1 MWRQF
6 LKNNKTNSAVIPVET
21 AQGSSY
27 DVLIKQN
34 SLSSL
39 SDLLSEY
46 AHSHRYAIISDNTV
60 GKLYGLT
67 MRNKLRSEG
76 LNVDLFTFTQGEENK
91 TRRTWCDL
99 TDQML
104 VESFGRDSCVLAL
117 GGGVVGDLAG
127 FVAATYMSGI
137 PVVQIPTSLVAMI
150 DASVGGKTGVD
161 VSVGKNLV
169 GTFHPPELV
178 VVDPEVVCTLPVE
191 ECKQGLVEAVKHGII
206 MDATY
211 FTHLSEVIPE
221 LLSKDVDQIEDAV
234 LRSVEL
240 KAMVV
245 SEDERERGKREIL
258 NFGHTFGHAIEAAH
272 EYSLSHGVAVGHG
285 MLLEIILGIRLG
297 LTNPEAL
304 GPVKQCLSQL
314 GISFQSTLNI
324 DSEKIMR
331 YLRMD
336 KKSKLGGRRFVLISE
351 IGAVLE
357 STEGWSHTVDERTLT
372 DFWKSL

>member
-1 MWRQF
+1 MK
-6 LKNNKTNSAVIPVET
+6 KNETNSVVIPVRT

-27 DVLIKQN
+27 DVLIKRN
-34 SLSSL
+34 SFSSL
-39 SDLLSEY
+39 SDLLCEY
-46 AHSHRYAIISDNTV
+46 APSHRYAIISDDTV
-60 GKLYGLT
+60 GELYGLT
-67 MRNKLRSEG
+67 MRNRLRSEG
-76 LNVDLFTFTQGEENK
+76 FNVDLFTFAPGEENK
-91 TRRTWCDL
+91 TRTTWGDL

-127 FVAATYMSGI
+127 FVAATYMRGI

-169 GTFHPPELV
+169 GSFHSPELV

-211 FTHLSEVIPE
+211 FKDLSEVIPE
-221 LLSKDVDQIEDAV
+221 LLSRDVGQIEDAV

-245 SEDERERGKREIL
+245 SEDECERGKREIL

-272 EYSLSHGVAVGHG
+272 DYSLSHGVAVGHG
-285 MLLEIILGIRLG
+285 MLLEIILGIQLG

-304 GPVKQCLSQL
+304 DPVKKCLSYL

-324 DSEKIMR
+324 DSEKIMQ

-351 IGAVLE
+351 IGSVLE
-357 STEGWSHTVDERTLT
+357 SKGNWSHTVDERTLA
-372 DFWKSL
+372 DFWRSL